1 MATGA
6 TPSGGIVL
14 TEEFRHALDML
25 DRGCHVFLTG
35 KAGTGKSTLIR
46 RFIAETERNVVVA
59 APTGIAALNVDGY
72 TIHRLFGFQSTT
84 TLQDVRVGTY
94 RPGRFTKMLSA
105 LDTLIIDEASMVRAD
120 VFDML
125 AASLERFGPQPG
137 EPFGGVQIVL
147 VGDLYQLPPVVREGE
162 AEYFTTEYATPYFF
176 SAQCFRREDFPTVA
190 LTTVFRQL
198 GDDRMTAILNEIREG
213 VLLDHAREQLN
224 ARTDPDFEPPD
235 GEFWLTVAPT
245 NRLVTARNR
254 QHLERLPGDEV
265 VSHARVWGDLSLFD
279 PPADD
284 PLRFKVGAQ
293 IMMLNNDQT
302 GRWVNGTLGRIV
314 DVEGESSRDLV
325 VTVEFTDGTTADV
338 TPFSWEATRPV
349 VDGGALRRE
358 VVGMY
363 TQLPFK
369 LAWAITIHKSQ
380 GQTLDRLVVDLTGGM
395 FSTGQLYVALSRCT
409 SMSGL
414 VLKRP
419 VLPKDLKTDR
429 RIARFLRTSVGG
441 GAARRYCAVSIL
453 TVGDEGRLSR
463 PRPVELA
470 VAFDDGTA
478 VTTVVNPQRDLAQA
492 RRDYGIAVGDVLLA
506 PTLAEAWA
514 VLAPMLAGCTPV
526 GVAVDETMGLIDFE
540 LKRLGFVTPMPLG
553 VELRGRAPRTGS
565 ALERARA
572 MLELLGGAAVSDAG
586 EPFEEPDAPMVS
598 GLLVTRDG
606 DVPTP
611 SAEHLPALSALLRVS
626 RDISAILLNGVRAPT
641 SESST
646 WDAAARQSVADQLRT
661 AASRVSITADVMERL
676 RAAQEFLG
684 VEVVSAAAS
693 LEQHDISTAL
703 VPGARICFTGTAQ
716 DPSGR
721 IVEREEMERL
731 AAAAGLRPVKTV
743 TKTRC
748 EVLVTAEAGS
758 QSGKARKAVEYG
770 KPVFSADQFFAWVD
784 SRESLRVPRSHSG
797 NHVGADAHHRA
808 GDVGDGPAVR

>member
-1 MATGA
+1 MSRSAHCRWRSA
-6 TPSGGIVL
+6 PAVPSG
-14 TEEFRHALDML
+14 
-25 DRGCHVFLTG
+25 
-35 KAGTGKSTLIR
+35 S
-46 RFIAETERNVVVA
+46 
-59 APTGIAALNVDGY
+59 PT
-72 TIHRLFGFQSTT
+72 
-84 TLQDVRVGTY
+84 
-94 RPGRFTKMLSA
+94 
-105 LDTLIIDEASMVRAD
+105 
-120 VFDML
+120 
-125 AASLERFGPQPG
+125 
-137 EPFGGVQIVL
+137 
-147 VGDLYQLPPVVREGE
+147 
-162 AEYFTTEYATPYFF
+162 
-176 SAQCFRREDFPTVA
+176 
-190 LTTVFRQL
+190 
-198 GDDRMTAILNEIREG
+198 
-213 VLLDHAREQLN
+213 
-224 ARTDPDFEPPD
+224 
-235 GEFWLTVAPT
+235 
-245 NRLVTARNR
+245 
-254 QHLERLPGDEV
+254 
-265 VSHARVWGDLSLFD
+265 
-279 PPADD
+279 
-284 PLRFKVGAQ
+284 
-293 IMMLNNDQT
+293 
-302 GRWVNGTLGRIV
+302 
-314 DVEGESSRDLV
+314 
-325 VTVEFTDGTTADV
+325 
-338 TPFSWEATRPV
+338 
-349 VDGGALRRE
+349 
-358 VVGMY
+358 
-363 TQLPFK
+363 
-369 LAWAITIHKSQ
+369 
-380 GQTLDRLVVDLTGGM
+380 
-395 FSTGQLYVALSRCT
+395 
-409 SMSGL
+409 
-414 VLKRP
+414 
-419 VLPKDLKTDR
+419 
-429 RIARFLRTSVGG
+429 
-441 GAARRYCAVSIL
+441 
-453 TVGDEGRLSR
+453 
-463 PRPVELA
+463 
-470 VAFDDGTA
+470 
-478 VTTVVNPQRDLAQA
+478 
-492 RRDYGIAVGDVLLA
+492 
-506 PTLAEAWA
+506 
-514 VLAPMLAGCTPV
+514 
-526 GVAVDETMGLIDFE
+526 
-540 LKRLGFVTPMPLG
+540 LG